1 MTVMDHS
8 WGGYWDYI
16 GSRLGRVDPWMEIP
30 LIFLKKPAHGLSEVA
45 V

>member
-8 WGGYWDYI
+8 GGGYWDYI
-16 GSRLGRVDPWMEIP
+16 GSRLGRVNPWMEIP
-30 LIFLKKPAHGLSEVA
+30 LYKKKTAHGLSEVA